1 MHQGDFL
8 VIETVNEKS
17 PPCVYQ
23 TLAGKSL
30 LIMGAT
36 ARQCPFCI
44 FILSFVRICVKK
56 RCHINC
62 IRKALRSLRGKCNA
76 FFVPNTNLDKAAR
89 SITCVGTLMNFSQQ
103 LLAVSFNAARSITCV
118 GTSDASGAP
127 ERMKGFNAARSITCV
142 GTLSSPALVPRG
154 LRSHFGKSSVFR
166 AVFAAE
172 MRSPDGKSRGRS
184 SLFLVR
190 HGLRRFGKLQRW
202 NAACALLWIIFHFSL
217 R

>member
-118 GTSDASGAP
+118 GT
-127 ERMKGFNAARSITCV
+127 
-142 GTLSSPALVPRG
+142 LSSPALVPRG